1 MLVSYSE
8 GMEFN
13 LLGSKG
19 YYTVRSSA
27 EHAFKDNEPIPRKS
41 MTIATSYAKIII
53 LAVGFGLI
61 CTTYFVLSSLTTS
74 LQEEIGSFSL
84 AALYFGWLL
93 AIFVTPSV
101 VNILGAKT
109 CAVLS
114 GFCTLI
120 FAVSYLHPAWYTL
133 MPSSLSMGIGYGL
146 LYTATGTIKNDEVQ
160 KCVEH
165 CKVDSMTYHGRFSSI
180 IVSFGLGASSLVS
193 GVISIGILS
202 SSDRHTKTQVNY
214 TIQNVTTLNASNST
228 ELVVSTMAY
237 YILIATLATTA
248 LFSILT
254 LSIMRG
260 AAYHQ
265 CSVCSFGLKKV
276 LYNICTRA
284 KMVLK
289 QAATP
294 AYVLVLPLQL
304 NQGFTGAYFYGVFT
318 KVRCQSYMYT
328 YNTCCMH
335 RVLKLFNFWK
345 PCLVN
350 TGISDFSRHMLQTVL
365 ELG

>member
-1 MLVSYSE
+1 MLNRLFPREPQCSIVGYSE
-8 GMEFN
+8 AMEFN

-19 YYTVRSSA
+19 YYTVRNSA
-27 EHAFKDNEPIPRKS
+27 DAFKENGPTLRKS
-41 MTIATSYAKIII
+41 IATSHAKIVI

-61 CTTYFVLSSLTTS
+61 CTPYFVLSSLATS

-93 AIFVTPSV
+93 SLFVTPSV

-109 CAVLS
+109 CAILS

-120 FAVSYLHPAWYTL
+120 FAVSYFHPSWYTL
-133 MPSSLSMGIGYGL
+133 IPSSLSMGIGYGL
-146 LYTATGTIKNDEVQ
+146 LYTAAGTIKNDEVQ

-165 CKVDSMTYHGRFSSI
+165 WKVNSMTYHGRFSSI

-193 GVISIGILS
+193 GVISIAILS

-214 TIQNVTTLNASNST
+214 ILQNVTTQNASNST
-228 ELVVSTMAY
+228 ELVVSAKVY
-237 YILIATLATTA
+237 YTLVAALATTA

-265 CSVCSFGLKKV
+265 CSVCSFGLKEV
-276 LYNICTRA
+276 LCNMCTRA
-284 KMVLK
+284 VMVLK
-289 QAATP
+289 QVATP
-294 AYVLVLPLQL
+294 AYVLMLPLQL
-304 NQGFTGAYFYGVFT
+304 NQGFTSAYFFGVFT
-318 KVRCQSYMYT
+318 KV
-328 YNTCCMH
+328 
-335 RVLKLFNFWK
+335 
-345 PCLVN
+345 
-350 TGISDFSRHMLQTVL
+350 G
-365 ELG
+365 